1 MSDPATDPSK
11 DRAQLHKK
19 FSEMGLRGYW
29 QLERDDF
36 RMEPKIWRWKE
47 LYPVL
52 METTEVIRIG
62 PDSFRRNV
70 GLETGSRTVSFGFQI
85 VLPGEQER
93 IVGISGYVVRPPQ
106 ARREKPRVSAFT
118 SASIDKIIAR
128 SLTSF

>member
-1 MSDPATDPSK
+1 MSTPAVSEAK
-11 DRAQLHKK
+11 DRENLHKK
-19 FSEMGLRGYW
+19 FADMGLRGYW

-36 RMEPKIWRWKE
+36 RMEPRIWRWKE

-85 VLPGEQER
+85 VKQRWVKQRWG
-93 IVGISGYVVRPPQ
+93 Q
-106 ARREKPRVSAFT
+106 A
-118 SASIDKIIAR
+118 
-128 SLTSF
+128 

>member
-1 MSDPATDPSK
+1 MSDPATAPSK

-19 FSEMGLRGYW
+19 FADMGLRGYW

-47 LYPVL
+47 LHPVL

-70 GLETGSRTVSFGFQI
+70 GLETRSRTVSFGFQI
-85 VLPGEQER
+85 VKQRWGQSSA
-93 IVGISGYVVRPPQ
+93 GVRH
-106 ARREKPRVSAFT
+106 ELSC
-118 SASIDKIIAR
+118 
-128 SLTSF
+128 